1 MTEDVSQEP
10 LVRYEVQDGIALI
23 TLNRPDRLNA
33 IVPGM
38 GEMYADLL
46 RRADADPA
54 VRAIVVTGAGRGFC
68 SGADLT
74 ILAQGREA
82 LDGYLD
88 GQNADTLPTVALRIG
103 TPVATAI
110 NGPCAGIGFVLAI
123 AADARFAA
131 PSATLSTSFSRLGL
145 IAEYGVAWLLPRL
158 IGVPRATDLLLTGRT
173 VDAIEAQ
180 SLGLV
185 SGVHEDPVAAAFA
198 WARALADSCSPSA
211 IAVMKRQL
219 LAADTQSLDEA
230 VMSSLDEMRAAFQR
244 PDLGEAIMARIE
256 KRPASFPGYGSKPQ

>member
-1 MTEDVSQEP
+1 MTDDAPLEP
-10 LVRYEVQDGIALI
+10 LVLYEVSDGIALI

-38 GEMYADLL
+38 GEIYADLL
-46 RRADADPA
+46 RRADADPD

-88 GQNADTLPTVALRIG
+88 GQDADTLPTVALRIG

-131 PSATLSTSFSRLGL
+131 PTATLSTSFSRLGL

-173 VDAIEAQ
+173 VDALEAQ
-180 SLGLV
+180 SMGLV
-185 SGVHEDPVAAAFA
+185 SSVHGDPLAAAMA
-198 WARALADSCSPSA
+198 WARGIADTCSPSA

-219 LAADTQSLDEA
+219 LAADTQGLDDA
-230 VMSSLDEMRAAFQR
+230 VMSSLEEMRAAFQR
-244 PDLGEAIMARIE
+244 PDLTEAITARIE
-256 KRPASFPGYGSKPQ
+256 KRPAAFPGYGSSPQ